1 MHTGDAED
9 AYRRCLNLGRVV
21 VPLPIVDEV
30 QGLNTL
36 GIPLVLATRAAYGLP
51 TRYREMY
58 PSQRPPTPRGI
69 STPQFEQ
76 SVTTPLN

>member
-36 GIPLVLATRAAYGLP
+36 GIPLVLATRAAYGRVADEIPGDVPIPATADAARNLDAA
-51 TRYREMY
+51 
-58 PSQRPPTPRGI
+58 
-69 STPQFEQ
+69 
-76 SVTTPLN
+76 V